1 MKDIEKHKV
10 YLRMCL
16 ELAQFSKCCR
26 NKVGSM
32 LVDRGRIISTGV
44 NGGPKGHINCQERF
58 SKYVLAGEL
67 DSKEFKDLHSGW
79 SLKNELHSEMNLLLF
94 AAKNNVVITEDTVLY
109 CTHEPCDNCLKHIA
123 GVGIK
128 EIYYASKYY
137 NNITENTFNQSIN
150 HIPIDGN

>member
-1 MKDIEKHKV
+1 MKDIEKHKI
-10 YLRMCL
+10 YLRMCI

-44 NGGPKGHINCQERF
+44 NGTPSGFHTECETHFKLHDQTT
-58 SKYVLAGEL
+58 
-67 DSKEFKDLHSGW
+67 DEFKKEHSVW
-79 SLKNELHSEMNLLLF
+79 SLKHELHAELNALLY
-94 AAKNNVVITEDTVLY
+94 AAKHNVNITDDTILY

-137 NNITENTFNQSIN
+137 NNITENTFNLLIN
-150 HIPIDGN
+150 HIPIKSNIGL